1 MSIFQKSADI
11 FEEAVSPYE
20 RQIYF
25 TCLRMMG
32 NPQDAEDCAQEAMLK
47 AYKSLSSFRGDSKLS
62 TWLYTIAT
70 HCCMD
75 ALRARKE
82 EVSLNDLEEG
92 GWEKE
97 DVSPS
102 PYMRLES
109 AERKKMLE
117 KGISMLPENQR
128 MTLVLCDLQ
137 GMSYEEAAIA
147 MDCPIGTIRSRL
159 NRGRISLKNILSAD
173 MELFKDKERPIDERR
188 KTK

>member
-1 MSIFQKSADI
+1 
-11 FEEAVSPYE
+11 
-20 RQIYF
+20 
-25 TCLRMMG
+25 
-32 NPQDAEDCAQEAMLK
+32 
-47 AYKSLSSFRGDSKLS
+47 
-62 TWLYTIAT
+62 
-70 HCCMD
+70 
-75 ALRARKE
+75 
-82 EVSLNDLEEG
+82 
-92 GWEKE
+92 
-97 DVSPS
+97 
-102 PYMRLES
+102 MRLES

-173 MELFKDKERPIDERR
+173 MELFNDKERPIDERR